1 MLDMG
6 MGKTVTTLTAIQEL
20 MYNYYDVQRVLVIAP
35 LHVAQTTWL
44 DEVNT
49 WQHLHLKIMPVLG
62 TLSNRIS
69 ALNVNADIYIIN
81 RENLCWLVNYYGKDF
96 PFDMVVIDE
105 SSSFKNPQSKRF
117 KALRKVRPLIKR
129 IVELTGTPAPN
140 SLMDLWSQLYIL
152 DRGERLGRTLGEY
165 RRLYF
170 REGASNGRIIY
181 NWKLLKDADKLI
193 YKKISDICVSM
204 SSKDYLELP
213 PVISNVI
220 KVTLP
225 PKVLTE
231 YSRFERDLII
241 SIDDTKLVASSAGVL
256 VNKLL
261 QFANG
266 AVYDSAGHVQEVHT
280 AKLDA
285 LAEILDAVQSP
296 VLIFYWYQHDLERLK
311 KKFPLA
317 AILKSAE
324 DIKRWNAGQT
334 AILLAHPAS
343 AGHGLNLQY
352 GGHTIIWF
360 SLTWSLELYQQA
372 NKRLHR
378 IGQGQPVT
386 IHHLVASETIDET
399 VMDILGK
406 KNVRQK
412 DLLTALKAR
421 FQYQ

>member
-44 DEVNT
+44 DECTT
-49 WQHLHLKIMPVLG
+49 WQHLKLKIMLG
-62 TLSNRIS
+62 ALANRIS
-69 ALNVNADIYIIN
+69 ALNANADIYIIN
-81 RENLCWLVNYYGKDF
+81 RENLCWLVDYYGKEF

-170 REGASNGRIIY
+170 HEGASNGHIIY
-181 NWKLLKDADKLI
+181 NWKLLKDADRLI

-204 SSKDYLELP
+204 TSKDYLELP

-225 PKVLTE
+225 PKVLAE
-231 YSRFERDLII
+231 YIRFERDLII
-241 SIDDTKLVASSAGVL
+241 NIDDTKLVASSAGVL

-266 AVYDSAGHVQEVHT
+266 AVNDSAGLVQEVHT
-280 AKLDA
+280 AKLDV
-285 LAEILDAVQSP
+285 LAEILDTVHTP
-296 VLIFYWYQHDLERLK
+296 VLIFYWYQHDLERLQ

-378 IGQGQPVT
+378 IGQCQTVT

-399 VMDILGK
+399 VMAILGK
-406 KNVRQK
+406 KNVRQR
-412 DLLTALKAR
+412 DLLTALKAK
-421 FQYQ
+421 FQYQQ